1 MITSH
6 GGVLRVGHEGSDGL
20 RSVGVSEQTG
30 ETLWQQVQQALQ
42 PNLSRPTFETWIRPA
57 RFLSFSAGELRL
69 EAPNAF
75 TCSWLRKN
83 YQSQIAAVASEI
95 AGCSVA
101 VEVVAASGGTDPHPS
116 LAGTPPAES
125 PLPAS
130 GSSEA
135 PAAAGNVLF
144 PGSRASDSV
153 PGSLPAGPG
162 QQGMAA
168 AITPQSPAGGIPLA
182 GLNSRYS
189 FSRFVVGP
197 NSRMA
202 HAAALAVAESP
213 GREFNPL
220 FICGGVG
227 LGKTHLMQAIG
238 HYRLEIDP
246 LARVFYVSTETFT
259 NDLIQAIRKDGM
271 QAFRDRYRAA
281 DLILVDDI
289 QFIEGKEYTQEEF
302 FHTFNALHEAGRQI
316 VIASDRPPSQIPRLQ
331 ERLISRFSMGLIADI
346 QVPDLETRMAIL
358 QKKAEGEE
366 MHLPR
371 DLIQYIAGRFTSNI
385 RELEGALTRAG
396 AFASITGLPMT
407 VESVA
412 PMLDPVGHDVEVT
425 PKQVLDKVSEVFGVG
440 IEEMKSPS
448 RRRNVS
454 QARQVGMFLMRQ
466 STTLSLPRIGEVFG
480 GKDHSTVMY
489 AIEQVEKKLSSDPTT
504 ARQVQQVRDLLQI
517 DSRKRR

>member
-1 MITSH
+1 LVQQ
-6 GGVLRVGHEGSDGL
+6 G
-20 RSVGVSEQTG
+20 EQ
-30 ETLWQQVQQALQ
+30 LWHRVQQALQ
-42 PNLSRPTFETWIRPA
+42 PNLSKPTFETWIRPA
-57 RFLSFSAGELRL
+57 RFLAYADGLLRL

-75 TCSWLRKN
+75 TCGWLRKN
-83 YQSQIAAVASEI
+83 YQSQIASVASEL
-95 AGCSVA
+95 AGCTVV
-101 VEVVAASGGTDPHPS
+101 VEVVTAAVGAAEIPLVVLPGG
-116 LAGTPPAES
+116 AN
-125 PLPAS
+125 
-130 GSSEA
+130 A
-135 PAAAGNVLF
+135 PAIGLQPADPGTAGRGGAW
-144 PGSRASDSV
+144 PGGQTSASVGRATT
-153 PGSLPAGPG
+153 GPG
-162 QQGMAA
+162 GRP
-168 AITPQSPAGGIPLA
+168 TA
-182 GLNSRYS
+182 GLNPRYI

-202 HAAALAVAESP
+202 HAAALAVAEAP

-227 LGKTHLMQAIG
+227 LGKTHLMQAVG

-246 LARVFYVSTETFT
+246 EARVFYVSTETFT

-316 VIASDRPPSQIPRLQ
+316 VIASDRPPNQIPRLQ

-358 QKKAEGEE
+358 HKKAETEQ
-366 MHLPR
+366 MALPR
-371 DLIQYIAGRFTSNI
+371 ELIHYIAGRFTSNI
-385 RELEGALTRAG
+385 RELEGALTRAV

-412 PMLDPVGHDVEVT
+412 PMLDPIGNDVEVT
-425 PKQVLDKVSEVFGVG
+425 PKQVLEKVSEVFGVTV
-440 IEEMKSPS
+440 EEMRSPS
-448 RRRNVS
+448 RRRAVS

-466 STTLSLPRIGEVFG
+466 CTPLSLPRIGEAFG

-489 AIEQVEKKLSSDPTT
+489 AVEQVEKKLSSDPSM
-504 ARQVQQVRDLLQI
+504 ARQIQQVRDLLQI